1 MDGFRYPAQQVQGVN
16 DAERALKAST
26 AVNGQWSGALLL
38 GPHFAVLQGHAGAT
52 GAHAHYA
59 HQVLLADAGH
69 WTVQNDDGL
78 QCGTRLLLPS
88 FQSHAVRGVPLRG
101 VPLRGCTVWI
111 EPSHVD
117 LQTLQAQ
124 LPLLPCDPQA
134 VLPCLSALVA
144 RAPLDRRLQAA
155 LSALDAR
162 LPERIAAPAI
172 AAAAHLS
179 ESQLHRRFQ
188 QDLAVSLRGLVL
200 WRRLRQ
206 ALVQVIEGHSL
217 TTSAHAAGFADL
229 AHFSRSLRRMFGVQ
243 AGHLAGLYL
252 QHYRGD

>member
-1 MDGFRYPAQQVQGVN
+1 MVDGFRYPAEQVQGVN
-16 DAERALKAST
+16 DAERAVNAST
-26 AVNGQWSGALLL
+26 AVNGQWSGAVLL

-59 HQVLLADAGH
+59 HQVLLAEAGQ
-69 WTVQNDDGL
+69 WTVENEHGL
-78 QCGTRLLLPS
+78 QCGTRLVLPS
-88 FQSHAVRGVPLRG
+88 FQSHAVRG

-117 LQTLQAQ
+117 LQKLQAQ
-124 LPLLPCDPQA
+124 LPSLPCDPQA
-134 VLPCLSALVA
+134 LLPCLSALVA

-162 LPERIAAPAI
+162 LPERVAAPAI

-243 AGHLAGLYL
+243 AGHLAGLHL

>member
-1 MDGFRYPAQQVQGVN
+1 MQRLN

-26 AVNGQWSGALLL
+26 AVNEQWSGALLL
-38 GPHFAVLQGHAGAT
+38 GPHFSVLQGHAGAT

-59 HQVLLADAGH
+59 HQVLLAETGQ
-69 WTVQNDDGL
+69 WTVENENGL
-78 QCGTRLLLPS
+78 QCGARLLLPS
-88 FQSHAVRGVPLRG
+88 FQSHAVRT

-117 LQTLQAQ
+117 LQKLQTQ

-134 VLPCLSALVA
+134 LLPCLSALVA

-243 AGHLAGLYL
+243 AGHLAGLHL